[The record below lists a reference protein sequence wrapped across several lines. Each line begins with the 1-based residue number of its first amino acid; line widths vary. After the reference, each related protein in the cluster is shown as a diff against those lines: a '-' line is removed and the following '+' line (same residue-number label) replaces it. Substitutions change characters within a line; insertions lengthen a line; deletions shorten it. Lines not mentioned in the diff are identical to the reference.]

1 MTSETAQTL
10 IDTLDDLLE
19 EERRA
24 LLEGDLDSIG
34 ALLTRKEP
42 LIDALNALTPAR
54 QPDLTS
60 LQGKVTRNQALLDGA
75 LEGIRKVAGRMAA
88 FRKIRKTLET
98 YDQSGR
104 KTTIQGE
111 VEHKVER
118 RA

>member
-1 MTSETAQTL
+1 MTVETSQTL

-19 EERRA
+19 EERKA
-24 LLEGDLDSIG
+24 LLDGDLDAIG
-34 ALLTRKEP
+34 RLLSRKEA
-42 LIDALNALTPAR
+42 LIDALNALTPAG
-54 QPDLTS
+54 QPNLTR
-60 LQGKVTRNQALLDGA
+60 LQGKVSRNQALLDGA
-75 LEGIRKVAGRMAA
+75 LEGIRKVAARMAA

>member
-1 MTSETAQTL
+1 MTADTAQVL
-10 IDTLDDLLE
+10 IDKLDDLLE

-24 LLEGDLDSIG
+24 LLEGDLDAIG
-34 ALLTRKEP
+34 VLLTRKEA
-42 LIDALNALTPAR
+42 LIDALNALAPAR
-54 QPDLTS
+54 QPDLS
-60 LQGKVTRNQALLDGA
+60 GLQVKVTRNQALLDGA

-88 FRKIRKTLET
+88 FRKIRKSLET

-111 VEHKVER
+111 AEHSVER